1 MNLHMREPPPPSIVT
16 LPCTSRDPKGWWL
29 AELLASAILTDWS
42 SMCYTPINGSNY
54 QWARLW
60 TLQTEVNKHNR
71 PCGPSGVGVEVVVV
85 VGINLLTEGL
95 CLPLSLARKVRKSF
109 CLIIVLT
116 QHVLEPS
123 PSPFTSNRINEILY
137 TAVISWAL
145 VTFLFTAA
153 ILQSPLSLQTLSEI
167 SVSKSCGISR
177 YITSALYAATG
188 NSRTAPLLQAWA

>member
-1 MNLHMREPPPPSIVT
+1 MDLRTQEPPPPSVVT
-16 LPCTSRDPKGWWL
+16 LPCTSHDPKCWWL
-29 AELLASAILTDWS
+29 AELPASAILTDRS

-71 PCGPSGVGVEVVVV
+71 PCGPSGFGVEVVVV

-95 CLPLSLARKVRKSF
+95 CLALSLARKVRKSF
-109 CLIIVLT
+109 CLIILLT
-116 QHVLEPS
+116 QHVLESS

-137 TAVISWAL
+137 TAVISWVF

-153 ILQSPLSLQTLSEI
+153 RLLR
-167 SVSKSCGISR
+167 SKFR
-177 YITSALYAATG
+177 NHVAFHVT
-188 NSRTAPLLQAWA
+188 